1 VLKWE
6 KRKKELKNEVFKTTI
21 DDSYF
26 LVYRGS
32 PARGD
37 SDSDAG
43 KYLWSGAFIYCIDDG
58 TGQIAAG
65 A

>member
-1 VLKWE
+1 MLKWE

-43 KYLWSGAFIYCIDDG
+43 KYLWSGAFIYCTDDG